1 MGITL
6 ENVSYTY
13 QAGTPFESPALFEVN
28 LEIKMDHILLWLVIQ
43 VVENQLFYNY

>member
-13 QAGTPFESPALFEVN
+13 QAGTPFESPAL
-28 LEIKMDHILLWLVIQ
+28 VIR
-43 VVENQLFYNY
+43 VVENQLFYNC